1 MTAQAQNI
9 CWFAARTRHGQE
21 IGVRNRLS
29 MLGVEHFIPTEAGR
43 STRGNRKIE
52 KPMINSL
59 VFLRATK
66 NEACALANERA
77 LPVKYMIDCA
87 TRTLLVVPD
96 KQMED
101 FRRVLDFSLE
111 EGGLVDEPLRLGDK
125 VRVTKGVL
133 TGVEGYVVELHGK
146 TYVVV
151 RLIESIFAKA
161 RIPRSWL
168 EKI

>member
-1 MTAQAQNI
+1 MNKQ
-9 CWFAARTRHGQE
+9 R
-21 IGVRNRLS
+21 RLCVHTTLKPNHLANGA
-29 MLGVEHFIPTEAGR
+29 MM
-43 STRGNRKIE
+43 E
-52 KPMINSL
+52 KVFLPRLASVNSL
-59 VFLRATK
+59 VFLRTTK

-77 LPVKYMIDCA
+77 LPVRYMIDCA
-87 TRTLLVVPD
+87 TRSLLVVPD

-111 EGGLVDEPLRLGDK
+111 EGGLVEEPLCLGDR
-125 VRVTKGVL
+125 VRVIKGVL
-133 TGVEGYVVELHGK
+133 CGVEGYVVELHGK

-151 RLIESIFAKA
+151 RLLESIFAKA

>member
-1 MTAQAQNI
+1 MAAQAQNI

-29 MLGVEHFIPTEAGR
+29 MLGVEHFIPTEEGR

-59 VFLRATK
+59 VFLRTTK

-77 LPVKYMIDCA
+77 LPVRYMIDCA
-87 TRTLLVVPD
+87 TRSLLVVPD

-111 EGGLVDEPLRLGDK
+111 EGGLVEEPLCLGDR
-125 VRVTKGVL
+125 VRVIKGVL
-133 TGVEGYVVELHGK
+133 CGVEGYVVELHGK

-151 RLIESIFAKA
+151 RLLESIFAKA

>member
-1 MTAQAQNI
+1 MAAQAQNI

-29 MLGVEHFIPTEAGR
+29 SLGVEHFIPTETGR

-52 KPMINSL
+52 RPLINSM
-59 VFLRATK
+59 VFLRTTK

-77 LPVKYMIDCA
+77 LPVKYMFDCA
-87 TRTLLVVPD
+87 TRSMLVVPD

-101 FRRVLDFSLE
+101 FRRVLDFSIENGGLE
-111 EGGLVDEPLRLGDK
+111 EVPLCLGDK

-133 TGVEGYVVELHGK
+133 AGVEGYVVEFQGK

-151 RLIESIFAKA
+151 SLCDCVFAKA
-161 RIPRSWL
+161 LVPRAWL